1 MENLRVA
8 DLEVRRLPGFYRLTL
23 QLSTQLD
30 HEHPLG
36 NDYRMVLEYLGFHQ
50 GEISFFASKV
60 TRPTVDAL
68 KCWRGTTGQLVQALR
83 RSERDDAVNDMR
95 RWLGD
100 LIGYTDTDLPP
111 IEKLL
116 QEEFSEPPETQR
128 QISDLFMNR
137 NGEASTS
144 QTPENSLFE
153 KITECVKNSFY
164 CECEASLWQ
173 CWITGSCK
181 NKYHTN

>member
-1 MENLRVA
+1 MPYNL
-8 DLEVRRLPGFYRLTL
+8 LRR
-23 QLSTQLD
+23 Q
-30 HEHPLG
+30 
-36 NDYRMVLEYLGFHQ
+36 DYRGNELMIQNGASSSSYLGK
-50 GEISFFASKV
+50 S
-60 TRPTVDAL
+60 
-68 KCWRGTTGQLVQALR
+68 
-83 RSERDDAVNDMR
+83 
-95 RWLGD
+95 
-100 LIGYTDTDLPP
+100 DLPP

-137 NGEASTS
+137 NGEVSTS